1 MQQHTFCQLQLSSSP
16 NAIAGSMKLRLRLL
30 QSVLSLFHSQ
40 SHALSTRD
48 RVGPTQVGQISI
60 SAQRDTSKLASVE
73 VWVSAA
79 PGSRLQEQIAHW
91 NRCIS
96 TATITT
102 EVVKFPILRH
112 CDCLHP
118 LRARPC
124 KSWTKSR
131 RFVVFS
137 WVYLFDARGK
147 LSQARRYR
155 AQLRESGNSSKIG
168 LVVVRA
174 RRSSLAESLVVS
186 SDAEAQRRS
195 SRR

>member
-1 MQQHTFCQLQLSSSP
+1 
-16 NAIAGSMKLRLRLL
+16 MKLRLRLL

-102 EVVKFPILRH
+102 EVVEFPILRH

-124 KSWTKSR
+124 KSWTQSR
-131 RFVVFS
+131 RFVVFF
-137 WVYLFDARGK
+137 VGVVVRRAREAVT
-147 LSQARRYR
+147 SYR
-155 AQLRESGNSSKIG
+155 AQLRESGKF
-168 LVVVRA
+168 LEDRA
-174 RRSSLAESLVVS
+174 RCGKGAEKQFSGV
-186 SDAEAQRRS
+186 ARGEQRRGGS
-195 SRR
+195 ETLLTAVNRNSQNEGAW